1 MSRKSRRRRLRDP
14 QNAAPQDGFDFLDDR
29 ETRETVAPIPTTP
42 LGARTVSPAAGR
54 GAPVNAAPPV
64 AVAPAVVESVAV
76 SAPRHTNGAPAPA
89 AIRPAVTIEVDLSP
103 AFGPAREAR
112 GGVAVAEA
120 APPVAAVAD
129 VDSVAA
135 AGAAPAEDAA
145 ATPAVVEPLSG
156 PAPTV
161 GEMLIAARESRRL
174 SLEAASAR
182 TRIPSKMLQHLE
194 ADRFAEFAADTYA
207 RGTLRA
213 YGSFLGVDLTALF
226 ARYETVAGHSSA
238 SASLGTVQAPA
249 PDFAAPVPS
258 KSPRTA
264 RAPWLDRRIALIAGG
279 IVVVAGAG
287 FAGVTA
293 WRHGGTLRPQAGL
306 NQIESELRRSQPEP
320 TAVTNAPPAVEGVVP
335 VRPGEDT
342 APGLPGPGT
351 TPAVTEPVRSPVTDM
366 IETLSPQPPTVPAAR
381 ATAPVEPVA
390 SAPAPVD
397 GGLMLTATATGP
409 CTVRLVADGPRS
421 RAVPFH
427 FTQSGESRSWSARK
441 SFRLVAKR
449 GENLQ
454 LTLNG
459 RPIPTPVDGR
469 AIVVDR
475 STLEPKAAPA
485 AARRQRPRP
494 RVKSAPSAPLPI
506 FEPHS
511 GMLPPR

>member
-42 LGARTVSPAAGR
+42 LGARTGSPAAGR

-103 AFGPAREAR
+103 AFAPAREAR

-120 APPVAAVAD
+120 APPVAAVSD

-135 AGAAPAEDAA
+135 AGTAPAVDAA
-145 ATPAVVEPLSG
+145 ATPAVVEPLSE

-161 GEMLIAARESRRL
+161 GEMLIAARESRGL
-174 SLEAASAR
+174 SLEAVSAR

-194 ADRFAEFAADTYA
+194 SDRFAEFAADTYA

-226 ARYETVAGHSSA
+226 ARYETVAGHSTA
-238 SASLGTVQAPA
+238 SASLGAVQASAPA
-249 PDFAAPVPS
+249 FEAPLPS

-264 RAPWLDRRIALIAGG
+264 RAPWLDRRIALIAAG

-293 WRHGGTLRPQAGL
+293 WRHGSTLRPQAGL

-320 TAVTNAPPAVEGVVP
+320 TAVTNAPPTAEDVVP
-335 VRPGEDT
+335 VRQGEDT
-342 APGLPGPGT
+342 APGVPGPGT
-351 TPAVTEPVRSPVTDM
+351 TAGGTSPVTDM
-366 IETLSPQPPTVPAAR
+366 IETPSPQSPAVPVAR
-381 ATAPVEPVA
+381 AIAQVEPVA
-390 SAPAPVD
+390 SAPAAVD
-397 GGLMLTATATGP
+397 GGLVLTATAAGP

-441 SFRLVAKR
+441 SFRLVTKR

-494 RVKSAPSAPLPI
+494 RVKPAPSAPPAI